1 MAATLRRFFRPAS
14 DGIRARTWLL
24 GSLVVLTALLLAS
37 AASLLW
43 PHHIE
48 YVIRDETLH
57 IIVGEK
63 SLDTTT
69 IRLPRIDAVSKEI
82 IRNGTMRF
90 GTGKPG
96 YCVGFWEYPRL
107 GEVWQATT
115 CGEQGV
121 LIRATGQASPVLLA
135 PADPDGFIAAL
146 QQSRDGVFPPE
157 RRRDGVLATTVVH
170 AILFLVLGGALVLAF
185 YVAPHRLG
193 YTVAAGKVS
202 IQTLF
207 HRREIELAG
216 ARVRPHRPLE
226 GARTSGVPLPGHVVG
241 SYLLDHQPTW
251 VYASRIGPG
260 ALIEA
265 DGRFFINPDDVDCFL
280 AVCEAE
286 GATRAAEALR

>member
-1 MAATLRRFFRPAS
+1 MTAKVPRVFRPAS
-14 DGIRARTWLL
+14 DSIRARTWLL
-24 GSLVVLTALLLAS
+24 GSLAVLTALLLAS
-37 AASLLW
+37 AASLLR
-43 PHHIE
+43 PRHIE

-57 IIVGEK
+57 IVVGEE
-63 SLDTTT
+63 SVNTTS
-69 IRLPRIDAVSKEI
+69 IRLPRIDAVSKVI

-115 CGEQGV
+115 CGETGV
-121 LIRATGQASPVLLA
+121 LIHATGQASPVLLT

-146 QQSRDGVFPPE
+146 QQLRDGVFPPE
-157 RRRDGVLATTVVH
+157 SHRDGALATAVIHV
-170 AILFLVLGGALVLAF
+170 ILFLVLGGALVVAF
-185 YVAPHRLG
+185 FVAPRRLG
-193 YTVAAGKVS
+193 YSVATGTVS

-265 DGRFFINPDDVDCFL
+265 DGRFFINPDDVDGFL
-280 AVCEAE
+280 AACEAE